1 MTREGM
7 LRHPA
12 YKGLRD
18 DKEAAEV
25 VLERPEDPSSPPF
38 DVNALKSSSRGVR
51 VEIEGRELKL
61 TNLDKVL
68 YPKADFTK
76 RQVIDYYARIA
87 PVLAPHLAGRPL
99 TLKRY
104 PDGVEGKH
112 FFEKKCPSHRPDW
125 VETAVLPSERRGE
138 IRFCLIGDLPGLVWL
153 ANLADLELHPSLSL
167 AADRDRPTALA
178 FDLDPGPGAGL
189 PECCEVGLWIRGML
203 ERLGIRCFPKV
214 SGKKGLHVFAPLGGT
229 AGYEQTKPFAREV
242 AETLETR
249 FPDRVTAN
257 MAKSRRRG
265 RVLVDWSQN
274 DRHKTTLAPYS
285 LRATERPRVSVP
297 LRWDELEAALEEGSP
312 SSLVFDPEEALARVE
327 EEGDLFAPMLSL
339 RQELPR

>member
-1 MTREGM
+1 
-7 LRHPA
+7 
-12 YKGLRD
+12 
-18 DKEAAEV
+18 
-25 VLERPEDPSSPPF
+25 
-38 DVNALKSSSRGVR
+38 
-51 VEIEGRELKL
+51 
-61 TNLDKVL
+61 
-68 YPKADFTK
+68 
-76 RQVIDYYARIA
+76 
-87 PVLAPHLAGRPL
+87 
-99 TLKRY
+99 
-104 PDGVEGKH
+104 
-112 FFEKKCPSHRPDW
+112 
-125 VETAVLPSERRGE
+125 
-138 IRFCLIGDLPGLVWL
+138 
-153 ANLADLELHPSLSL
+153 
-167 AADRDRPTALA
+167 
-178 FDLDPGPGAGL
+178 
-189 PECCEVGLWIRGML
+189 ML